1 MKVLISTELVLD
13 LLLDREQD
21 VVEAARIMS
30 MVEAGDVAA
39 YLTDSTVTIVH
50 AVATRLVGRDR
61 ADKEVHKLLLLFE
74 IAPVTRVV
82 LEGALLAR
90 GIDLEDSIL
99 SEAAH
104 HVGADALVTR
114 RPDAFPDSRVA
125 VYTPDRFLKAL
136 SGRGRAHADRFTT
149 R

>member
-1 MKVLISTELVLD
+1 VKVLVSTEMVLD
-13 LLLDREQD
+13 VLLDRQPD

-30 MVEAGDVAA
+30 MVEAGDVSACLA
-39 YLTDSTVTIVH
+39 DTTVTIVH
-50 AVATRLVGRDR
+50 SVATRLVGRER

-82 LEGALLAR
+82 LEGALLSR
-90 GIDLEDSIL
+90 GSDLEDAIL

-114 RPDAFPDSRVA
+114 RPDVYPDSRVA
-125 VYTPDRFLKAL
+125 VYTPDRFLKAM
-136 SGRGRAHADRFTT
+136 SGRGRAHADRWS
-149 R
+149 

>member
-1 MKVLISTELVLD
+1 MKVLVSTELVLD
-13 LLLDREQD
+13 VLLDRQPD

-39 YLTDSTVTIVH
+39 YLTDNSITIVH
-50 AVATRLVGRDR
+50 SVATRLVGRDR
-61 ADKEVHKLLLLFE
+61 ADREVHKLLLLFE
-74 IAPVTRVV
+74 IAAVTRVV

-90 GIDLEDSIL
+90 AIDFEDAIV

-114 RPDAFPDSRVA
+114 RPDAYPDCQVA
-125 VYTPDRFLKAL
+125 IYTPDRFLKAL
-136 SGRGRAHADRFTT
+136 SGRGRAHADRWS
-149 R
+149 